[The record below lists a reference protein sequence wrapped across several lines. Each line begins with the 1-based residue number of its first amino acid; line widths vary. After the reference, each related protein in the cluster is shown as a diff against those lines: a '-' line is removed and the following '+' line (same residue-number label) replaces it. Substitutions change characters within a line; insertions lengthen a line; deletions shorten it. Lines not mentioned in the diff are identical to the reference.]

1 MVVTEGSLTEKVN
14 KYGLRPWTDW
24 ARSCHSNSRFCTL
37 LVTGIVAFGIAT
49 GAAAGARGPAGN
61 AGALPGDLLEDS
73 GSSVADD
80 IVIAL
85 HVCERGL
92 LRQPDARD

>member
-1 MVVTEGSLTEKVN
+1 VADKLE
-14 KYGLRPWTDW
+14 
-24 ARSCHSNSRFCTL
+24 AR
-37 LVTGIVAFGIAT
+37 
-49 GAAAGARGPAGN
+49 AGGPAGN
-61 AGALPGDLLEDS
+61 PGALPGDLLEDS

-85 HVCERGL
+85 HLCERGL